1 MDRPTIEPV
10 AWTPPR
16 DLGLTG
22 VFEENRRLEV
32 ATRIRIP
39 GQGPEDVV
47 VDRTGRIIYGLA
59 DGRVMKSDPDGTRQ
73 ELVADTNGRPLGIEI
88 HPDGRLIA
96 CDAHRG
102 LLAIA
107 DGEVEILASGYEGM
121 PFKFTNNAA
130 VFNDGTIYFT
140 VTSRKFPL
148 EHYRG
153 DLFEHSNT
161 GRLFRR
167 HPDGELEVLLDNLSF
182 ANGVALSSNQTAV
195 FVAETG
201 EYRISKYH
209 LLGPEAGTTEVF
221 ADNLPGL
228 PDNLTSS
235 PNGTIWTAMF
245 TPRNRLLDLLLPRP
259 RVRGWVARLPESVQ
273 PQPVRHGFV
282 IGIDENTGRVTHN
295 LQDPSGGYAPITT
308 AREHEGRLWLGSL
321 TERAIGAFFL

>member
-1 MDRPTIEPV
+1 MDRPNIEPA

-16 DLGLTG
+16 DLGLVG
-22 VFEENRRLEV
+22 KFEENNLLEV
-32 ATRIRIP
+32 ASRIRIP

-47 VDRTGRIIYGLA
+47 VDRAGRIAYGLA

-73 ELVADTNGRPLGIEI
+73 ELVAHTKGRPLGIEI
-88 HPDGRLIA
+88 HPDGRLIV
-96 CDAHRG
+96 CDAYRG

-107 DGEVEILASGYEGM
+107 DGEVEILANGFEGV
-121 PFKFTNNAA
+121 PFKLTNNAA
-130 VFNDGTIYFT
+130 VSDNGTIYFT

-167 HPDGELEVLLDNLSF
+167 HPDGELKVLLDGLSF
-182 ANGVALSSNQTAV
+182 ANGVALSSDQTAV

-209 LLGPEAGTTEVF
+209 LSGPAAGTTEVF
-221 ADNLPGL
+221 AENLPGI

-235 PNGTIWTAMF
+235 PHGTIWTAMF
-245 TPRNRLLDLLLPRP
+245 TPRNKLLDLLLPRP
-259 RVRGWVARLPESVQ
+259 RVRGFVASLPDSLQ

-282 IGIDENTGRVTHN
+282 VGFDEKTGSVTHN
-295 LQDPSGGYAPITT
+295 LQDPSGGYAPITS
-308 AREHEGRLWLGSL
+308 AREHDGRLWLGSL
-321 TERAIGAFFL
+321 TEPALGAIYL